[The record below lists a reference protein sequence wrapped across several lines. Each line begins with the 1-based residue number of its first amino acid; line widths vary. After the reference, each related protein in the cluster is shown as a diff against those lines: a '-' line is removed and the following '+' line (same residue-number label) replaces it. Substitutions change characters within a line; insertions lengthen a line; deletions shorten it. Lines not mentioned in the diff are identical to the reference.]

1 MIGVGVTSGQP
12 PKALYI
18 ILERTKTFVLGFVFV
33 LAYEQAITARLVEK
47 GFYLVLRIHGLQ
59 DACVIWGTSIL
70 PSRHWRCLGHR
81 LQLVGGGLPRFP
93 ELEGLPALRL
103 LAMEELL
110 SGPAR
115 SASGVAHVV
124 LGPGSHVGQRGR
136 RNLESKVKMLK
147 RNDY

>member
-1 MIGVGVTSGQP
+1 MNQ
-12 PKALYI
+12 KFF
-18 ILERTKTFVLGFVFV
+18 RTNKNVLGFVFV
-33 LAYEQAITARLVEK
+33 LAHEQAITARLVDK
-47 GFYLVLRIHGLQ
+47 GFCYLVLRIHGLQ

-110 SGPAR
+110 SGADR
-115 SASGVAHVV
+115 SASGVAHVTF
-124 LGPGSHVGQRGR
+124 GPGSHVGQRGCR
-136 RNLESKVKMLK
+136 RNLESA
-147 RNDY
+147 